1 MVIQTQWMFT
11 CHLTRWRLD
20 RQTEEVTNN
29 TTLAHLAVKC
39 NKNSSKGNPSGWRK
53 SLYPLS
59 NFATIDAYYLE
70 KLWDLPNTCLAY
82 LAFFKA
88 CVMRSRRMMTI
99 LFGATE
105 RWLEKNVCSL
115 PTTLILKN
123 NLPLPLSNHYRSL
136 QSTLKYR
143 KQDKMLVTEGHHLVF
158 AWLLDLRT
166 KCCTILQQSDDRK
179 IWNFR
184 SFWRAL
190 HPRGNMYVHGEAST
204 ILHPRNNDRKTVIRR
219 QLPRRPTDG
228 HLVTS
233 IKSHDSGL
241 AT

>member
-1 MVIQTQWMFT
+1 MVIQTQLMFT

-29 TTLAHLAVKC
+29 TTLAHLVVKC
-39 NKNSSKGNPSGWRK
+39 NKNSGNPSGWRT

-82 LAFFKA
+82 FAFFKA
-88 CVMRSRRMMTI
+88 CAMRSRRMMI

-105 RWLEKNVCSL
+105 RWFERNVCSL

-166 KCCTILQQSDDRK
+166 KCCTILQQSDNRK

-190 HPRGNMYVHGEAST
+190 HPRGNLYVHGEAST
-204 ILHPRNNDRKTVIRR
+204 ILHARNNDRKTVIRC
-219 QLPRRPTDG
+219 QLPRRSTDG